1 MSTEAPAA
9 KKPSKP
15 LTPEQLKRQAFL
27 QRYEA
32 KTTGLLSGLALVYLF
47 TYTVQSI
54 WYDPGQRWFLYLEL
68 FGFLLWILFAIDL
81 LFRFIVSPVK
91 EHFFRR
97 NWLDTI
103 TVVLPQLRALR
114 ALRAFTSNGILA
126 RGKSGSVLTS
136 GGILTGIVAVLII
149 VWVGSL
155 MVLNAER
162 GASGAEITDLGD
174 AIWWSFETITTVGYG
189 DFVPV
194 TDLGRFYAVMI
205 MFFGISVLSTVTATV
220 AASLARSRQ
229 ATSDPNFEVLQQI
242 SELKTLV
249 QSLQTELTTRKT
261 DPSP

>member
-1 MSTEAPAA
+1 MTE
-9 KKPSKP
+9 PSAEP
-15 LTPEQLKRQAFL
+15 QLTPAQQKRQDFL
-27 QRYEA
+27 SAYEA
-32 KTTGLLSGLALVYLF
+32 KTTGLLSALALIYLLTF
-47 TYTVQSI
+47 TAQSI
-54 WYDPGQRWFLYLEL
+54 WYQPDKTWFLYLQL

-81 LFRFIVSPVK
+81 LFRFIISPAK
-91 EHFFRR
+91 KHFFRR

-114 ALRAFTSNGILA
+114 ALRAFTAHGILA
-126 RGKSGSVLTS
+126 RGRSGSVLTS
-136 GGILTGIVAVLII
+136 GGIVTGIVAVLII

-162 GASGAEITDLGD
+162 GANGAEITNLGD
-174 AIWWSFETITTVGYG
+174 AVWWSFETITTVGYG

-229 ATSDPNFEVLQQI
+229 ANSDPNTEVLQQI
-242 SELKTLV
+242 SELKSLV
-249 QSLQTELTTRKT
+249 QSLQTELATKKP
-261 DPSP
+261 DAP